1 MEEEQGNKDMTTV
14 EIKEHQQKILDSID
28 ISGFN
33 PEERQEVQQ
42 LITREADVFSIIDFD
57 I

>member
-1 MEEEQGNKDMTTV
+1 MEEEQGNKDMTIV

-42 LITREADVFSIIDFD
+42 LITREADVFSITDFD

>member
-14 EIKEHQQKILDSID
+14 EIKEHQQKVLDSID

>member
-42 LITREADVFSIIDFD
+42 LITREADVFSITDFD

>member
-33 PEERQEVQQ
+33 PEERQEVRQ
-42 LITREADVFSIIDFD
+42 LITREADVFSITDFD

>member
-1 MEEEQGNKDMTTV
+1 MTTV
-14 EIKEHQQKILDSID
+14 EIKEHQQKVLDSID